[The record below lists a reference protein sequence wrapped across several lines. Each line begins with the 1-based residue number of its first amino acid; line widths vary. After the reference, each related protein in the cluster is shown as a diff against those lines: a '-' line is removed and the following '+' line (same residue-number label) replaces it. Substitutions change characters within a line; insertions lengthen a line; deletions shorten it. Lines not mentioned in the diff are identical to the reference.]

1 LGIPAV
7 IKFPYYDTVTQ
18 TQKFPFKTFCML
30 CALSTHLL
38 ASRAARFLFEHGY
51 LDASKCDILN
61 DFAHLSSSNSDTRL
75 DKGSQ
80 EISLSG
86 IYTRTD
92 KQGTVNMVA
101 VTDSTDDVRS
111 SNMR

>member
-1 LGIPAV
+1 LGIPAA
-7 IKFPYYDTVTQ
+7 IKFPHYDTVTQ
-18 TQKFPFKTFCML
+18 TQKFPFKTLCML

-38 ASRAARFLFEHGY
+38 ASKTARFLFERGY
-51 LDASKCDILN
+51 LDAGKCDILN
-61 DFAHLSSSNSDTRL
+61 AFPHLSSSNSDTRL

-80 EISLSG
+80 EMSLSG
-86 IYTRTD
+86 IYTKTD
-92 KQGTVNMVA
+92 KQGTVNIAA